1 LDAITVAA
9 LAAELAAT
17 LASHESY
24 QRKGVAQ
31 VEKIGVTAL
40 GTVLPLGL
48 QLASLTMARRK
59 PGVVSSVAS
68 IAVLAGSLLLRVS
81 IMSAGDQSAERP
93 EISFRFSRPENL
105 P

>member
-1 LDAITVAA
+1 
-9 LAAELAAT
+9 
-17 LASHESY
+17 
-24 QRKGVAQ
+24 
-31 VEKIGVTAL
+31 
-40 GTVLPLGL
+40 
-48 QLASLTMARRK
+48 
-59 PGVVSSVAS
+59 VAS